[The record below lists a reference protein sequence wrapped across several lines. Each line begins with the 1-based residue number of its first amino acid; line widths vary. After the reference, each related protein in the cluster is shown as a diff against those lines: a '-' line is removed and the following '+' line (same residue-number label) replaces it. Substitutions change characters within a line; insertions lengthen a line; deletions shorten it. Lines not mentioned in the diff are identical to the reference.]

1 MQFSRRN
8 FIGAATATVVGMSTA
23 SCVSGPSRTATPPLS
38 QVTPPPVVP
47 AQPAE
52 PPSLLGQAK
61 AALEQHASVV
71 LQRDRIGLVDF
82 SQPSS
87 LPRFHV
93 VDLAAGRIEN
103 SYLVAHGVGS
113 DPTHTGMLHYF
124 SNLPGSHATSR
135 GAYLTADNYVGK
147 YGLSQRLIGLD
158 PDNSMALDRAI
169 VVHGA
174 PYVDP
179 RLIATKGR
187 IGRSYG
193 CFALELS
200 EVTRVMQ
207 MLGQGRMIYAS
218 KMA

>member
-1 MQFSRRN
+1 MQFSRRG
-8 FIGAATATVVGMSTA
+8 FIGAATATVVGMSTV
-23 SCVSGPSRTATPPLS
+23 SCGPSRISTPPVAS
-38 QVTPPPVVP
+38 APPPPLVP
-47 AQPAE
+47 AQPVE
-52 PPSLLGQAK
+52 PPTLLGQAK
-61 AALEQHASVV
+61 AALDQHASVI

-82 SQPSS
+82 SLPSS
-87 LPRFHV
+87 QPRFHV
-93 VDLAAGRIEN
+93 VDLAGGRIE
-103 SYLVAHGVGS
+103 SSHLVAHGVGS

-135 GAYLTADNYVGK
+135 GTYLTADPYYGK

-179 RLIATKGR
+179 RLIATRGR

-193 CFALELS
+193 CFALELA
-200 EVTRVMQ
+200 EVNRVMQ
-207 MLGQGRMIYAS
+207 ILGQGRMIYAG
-218 KMA
+218 KVA